1 MKMQRLMHT
10 TLLASGLLLAAGVQ
24 AQDPKP
30 EAPADKLSY
39 AIGLNI
45 GMNLKAQNFEVDPSV
60 IAQGMRDAIAGKP
73 ALTEEEARTAI
84 MTYQQELRAKA
95 ETKRQEASKANH
107 EAGEAFLAENAK
119 KDGVKIKEVT
129 LPDGKTAQLQYKV
142 LVEGQGEIPKENHQV
157 TVNYRG
163 TLIDGTE
170 FDSSY
175 KRGEPASFPVGGVI
189 RGWTE
194 ALQLMKP
201 GAKWELYIPS
211 DLAYGENAPP
221 NIGPNSVL
229 VFEVELLSVKPAPTP
244 EPITS
249 DIIRVPSAEEIKRG
263 AKPETIKMDQI
274 EKELQKQ
281 QQQQQQDRKK

>member
-1 MKMQRLMHT
+1 MTKKSLFTVLFSAMLV
-10 TLLASGLLLAAGVQ
+10 AGVR
-24 AQDPKP
+24 A
-30 EAPADKLSY
+30 EETNAPAVESPFKTDMEKASY
-39 AIGLNI
+39 CIGLSI
-45 GMNLKAQNFEVDPSV
+45 GNSWKRQGVEADPEIVAHGIKDVLAGNEPLISDT
-60 IAQGMRDAIAGKP
+60 DAREILMA
-73 ALTEEEARTAI
+73 
-84 MTYQQELRAKA
+84 YQQTLRAKA
-95 ETKRQEASKANH
+95 EERHKLQAAQNKD
-107 EAGEAFLAENAK
+107 AGEAFLANNKTNA
-119 KDGVKIKEVT
+119 GVVT
-129 LPDGKTAQLQYKV
+129 LPSGLQYKIV
-142 LVEGQGEIPKENHQV
+142 TEGEGASPKAEDTV

-281 QQQQQQDRKK
+281 QQQQQQDSKK